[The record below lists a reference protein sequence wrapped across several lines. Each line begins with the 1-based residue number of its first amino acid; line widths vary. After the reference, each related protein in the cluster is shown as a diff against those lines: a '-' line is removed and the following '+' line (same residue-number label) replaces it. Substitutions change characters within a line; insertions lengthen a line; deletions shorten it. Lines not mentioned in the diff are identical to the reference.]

1 MSAYF
6 LQMVEFDGLTGH
18 IKFDTSGLRT
28 QFDMDL
34 MEVQQSSGLVKVG
47 SWNSLD
53 HLLLDRKQED
63 QLGLANP
70 DPMANKTFVITT
82 TLVSKVLALATKY
95 H

>member
-1 MSAYF
+1 
-6 LQMVEFDGLTGH
+6 MVEFDGLTGH
-18 IKFDTSGLRT
+18 INFDTSGLRT

-53 HLLLDRKQED
+53 HLILDRKQED
-63 QLGLANP
+63 QMGFSNP

-82 TLVSKVLALATKY
+82 ILVTRHLIRNDLPRLCSE
-95 H
+95 